1 MALEEC
7 PACQKAIS
15 VKARSC
21 PNCGEP
27 LKVNW
32 AKTVARQRQG
42 DRPTK
47 FQSLLVAV
55 VLGTLVPG
63 SILYGFSYFSTDEAS
78 ERPTTQMAIPPREL
92 SPEEKQAKAM
102 KAAREREKAAKQKA
116 EERAR
121 VEQQERKAYLDR
133 VRREINSFGTFDVR
147 KFTGTNFGF
156 LAVNTAFQVWA
167 SMVEE
172 AKRLSLG
179 PEGKALVE
187 QFREG
192 VIEVQKRAL
201 PEIRDAYGPHMRKLL
216 WEKNLTAKTLG
227 DGFRTIEFVGGVF
240 AANRNIKAFNDELWE
255 TFRILRF
262 KQVRYKWFK
271 EVTEYTYFDIDGP
284 DDGDLVVWGD
294 GTFRKI
300 K

>member
-1 MALEEC
+1 MALEAC
-7 PACQKAIS
+7 PACNKDIS
-15 VKARSC
+15 IKARNC

-27 LKVNW
+27 LKANW
-32 AKTVARQRQG
+32 GREIARRRHG
-42 DRPTK
+42 GRPTK

-55 VLGTLVPG
+55 MLGTLVPG
-63 SILYGFSYFSTDEAS
+63 SILYGFTYFSTDEGS
-78 ERPTTQMAIPPREL
+78 ERPTAQMAIPPREL
-92 SPEEKQAKAM
+92 TPEEKQAKA
-102 KAAREREKAAKQKA
+102 KKAAKEREQAAKLQA
-116 EERAR
+116 DERAR
-121 VEQQERKAYLDR
+121 AEHKERKAYLVR
-133 VRREINSFGTFDVR
+133 VRREMNSFETFDVS

-172 AKRLSLG
+172 AKGFSLG

-192 VIEVQKRAL
+192 AIEVQKRAL
-201 PEIRDAYGPHMRKLL
+201 PEIRDAYGPHMRELL
-216 WEKNLTAKTLG
+216 WEKNLTAKTFG
-227 DGFRTIEFVGGVF
+227 DGFQTIEFVGGVF
-240 AANRNIKAFNDELWE
+240 AANRNMKVFNDELWE

-271 EVTEYTYFDIDGP
+271 EATEYTYFDIDGP

-294 GTFRKI
+294 GTFRILK
-300 K
+300 